1 MDSVWVA
8 LAGPGSN
15 FFQAITWAALWV
27 ILQGLRVN
35 EPFFTSMAQA
45 GVLWNLSLLIFNLL
59 PIPPFDGGRVLSGL
73 LPTRQSLA
81 LDRLEKW
88 GFFIVIGLMFT
99 GIIST
104 LWMMP
109 LMAFFKWV
117 LDVITL
123 PLQMLF

>member
-1 MDSVWVA
+1 
-8 LAGPGSN
+8 
-15 FFQAITWAALWV
+15 
-27 ILQGLRVN
+27 
-35 EPFFTSMAQA
+35 MAQA

-109 LMAFFKWV
+109 LMTFFKW
-117 LDVITL
+117 LLELITL